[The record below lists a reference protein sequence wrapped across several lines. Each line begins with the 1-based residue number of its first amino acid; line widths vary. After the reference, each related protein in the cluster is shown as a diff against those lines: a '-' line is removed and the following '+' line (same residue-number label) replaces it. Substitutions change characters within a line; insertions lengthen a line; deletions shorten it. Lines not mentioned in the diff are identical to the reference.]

1 MRANGT
7 ALQFLPENRTN
18 GHEAAHKRP
27 FLVHSNG
34 RHYRLQDPALAP
46 IMRRLKSSP
55 TEEEKARLLQT
66 PVLLLDSVAFGTC
79 GVASLDRVL
88 RGWEQ
93 HTVAPEVA
101 A

>member
-46 IMRRLKSSP
+46 IMRRLKSPP

-79 GVASLDRVL
+79 GVASLDRLL

-93 HTVAPEVA
+93 HTVAPEA
-101 A
+101 S

>member
-18 GHEAAHKRP
+18 GGHEAAHKRP

-46 IMRRLKSSP
+46 IMRRLKSPP

-93 HTVAPEVA
+93 HTVAPV
-101 A
+101 